1 MRGEGKKRDKCV
13 SGKRERGAHIC
24 VRKAGKETNVHEGE
38 RDKFCFNERRRGRQ
52 ERDEICVLDERVGEE
67 QICARGQRERRTN
80 LWGGRGERDKFAR
93 GEEGSKRERIY
104 ARGGGGE

>member
-38 RDKFCFNERRRGRQ
+38 RDKFCFNEEERETGEGRNL
-52 ERDEICVLDERVGEE
+52 CVR
-67 QICARGQRERRTN
+67 
-80 LWGGRGERDKFAR
+80 
-93 GEEGSKRERIY
+93 
-104 ARGGGGE
+104 